1 MNAFSKELEFIKKK
15 AGSTAFTF
23 FHTWVGTPHIF
34 LTLMSFL
41 KEVSEEE
48 RYAQTYNKLKELL
61 NSYEINGK
69 SFQDSFLT
77 FFPRGLE
84 PVEGE
89 NFEITWHREGQD
101 LFNNLTREAMAQKR
115 EMQVEDL
122 IRALFADKS
131 YRLHTIV
138 EAMLGSTPKT
148 DELFTKIIAAFK
160 EEARKEV
167 KELEKIK
174 ELRNLNKFVKE
185 KPPVVIGADNTVN
198 QMQLG
203 LVGKSVN
210 SVILVG
216 PAGTGKTVSV
226 LEFVKRI
233 NDLNVI
239 EEMRGKVVYQLNPGS
254 LVAGTRYRGDFEEKL
269 MNIIKLVKANPNV
282 ILFIDEAHQM
292 VELGSADGASSAG
305 NIIKEF
311 ISSGELQMIWATTD
325 TEYAKHIDK
334 DKALARRFFKVN
346 VAEPSREETKQILM
360 GVLPSIEAHFKRKG
374 SEEIVDKII
383 DIAEKYTLDQANPAK
398 SVAMLEL
405 AFQKSKVFNE
415 KGEVVFGQDILDA
428 IKIKYD
434 INISETK
441 TKDTADKLSSFI
453 LGQEKP
459 LEKVVNTLRY
469 IERGL
474 VDTEKPLASMIFAG
488 PTGVGKTETAKIIA
502 KHFFGSEKNLIK
514 INMGEY
520 GTEMDVTKITGSAP
534 GYVGHEDESG
544 LIALI
549 KQYPNSLVLFDEIE
563 KAHPKVFDTILNIL
577 DTGEMTDNHK
587 NRVSF
592 RNAIIVFTTNLGYDK
607 DFAKEKG
614 VGFVK
619 SKTETLDIKE
629 EVESY
634 FRPEF
639 INRIDDIIVFNGLDE
654 SVTKTLVERYI
665 ADYQANMQMTE
676 KIVFNDEDFKEV
688 SEVAEVK
695 VYGARGLKRAV
706 RKQMLKVIDRME
718 KELVK
723 SSSASEKKPAAK
735 KKAKVVH

>member
-1 MNAFSKELEFIKKK
+1 MNAFSKELEYIKKK
-15 AGSTAFTF
+15 AGSTAFSF
-23 FHTWVGTPHIF
+23 FQTWVGTPHIF

-41 KEVSEEE
+41 KEVSQEE
-48 RYAQTYNKLKELL
+48 RYAQTYIKLKELL

-69 SFQDSFLT
+69 SFQESFLN
-77 FFPRGLE
+77 FFPKGLE

-89 NFEITWHREGQD
+89 NFEIVWHHEGQD

-122 IRALFADKS
+122 IRVLFADKS
-131 YRLHTIV
+131 YRLHIV
-138 EAMLGSTPKT
+138 IEAMLGSTVKV

-160 EEARKEV
+160 EEARKEI

-198 QMQLG
+198 QIQLG
-203 LVGKSVN
+203 LVGKSVS

-226 LEFVKRI
+226 LEFAKRI

-239 EEMRGKVVYQLNPGS
+239 EEMRSKVIYQLNPGS

-269 MNIIKLVKANPNV
+269 MNIIKLVKSNPDV

-292 VELGSADGASSAG
+292 VELGGADGASSAG

-311 ISSGELQMIWATTD
+311 ISSGEIQMIWATTD
-325 TEYAKHIDK
+325 TEYSKYIDK
-334 DKALARRFFKVN
+334 DKALSRRFFKVN
-346 VAEPSREETKQILM
+346 VTEPSREETKQILM
-360 GVLPSIEAHFKRKG
+360 GILPSIEAHFKRKG

-441 TKDTADKLSSFI
+441 TKDTSDRLNSFI

-459 LEKVVNTLRY
+459 LEKVVNNLRFV
-469 IERGL
+469 ERGL
-474 VDTEKPLASMIFAG
+474 VDLEKPLISMIFAG
-488 PTGVGKTETAKIIA
+488 PTG
-502 KHFFGSEKNLIK
+502 
-514 INMGEY
+514 Y
-520 GTEMDVTKITGSAP
+520 
-534 GYVGHEDESG
+534 
-544 LIALI
+544 
-549 KQYPNSLVLFDEIE
+549 
-563 KAHPKVFDTILNIL
+563 
-577 DTGEMTDNHK
+577 
-587 NRVSF
+587 
-592 RNAIIVFTTNLGYDK
+592 
-607 DFAKEKG
+607 
-614 VGFVK
+614 
-619 SKTETLDIKE
+619 
-629 EVESY
+629 
-634 FRPEF
+634 
-639 INRIDDIIVFNGLDE
+639 
-654 SVTKTLVERYI
+654 
-665 ADYQANMQMTE
+665 
-676 KIVFNDEDFKEV
+676 
-688 SEVAEVK
+688 
-695 VYGARGLKRAV
+695 
-706 RKQMLKVIDRME
+706 
-718 KELVK
+718 
-723 SSSASEKKPAAK
+723 
-735 KKAKVVH
+735 